1 MSAVCIDCGASVDP
15 LGTQQHEGRERR
27 AFLVSCVPDRCVPD
41 RCVPDQA
48 SEGTQSRGN
57 AIECHVCHRFPAID
71 SLTRVAA
78 SIGRQPSV

>member
-41 RCVPDQA
+41 QA

-57 AIECHVCHRFPAID
+57 AIECQVCHRFPAID